1 MNKKIKLCY
10 AINEYNKFTS
20 THYKAKYELLESLS
34 NDVDLFLIFEKKGDK
49 VDINCKHHYT
59 SKFSFLP
66 VRWIE
71 LFIVTVWAR
80 VLGYN
85 RFYSHYTTFSRINMP
100 IIARLTF
107 AKSYH
112 WHCGLIKMFMSKFS
126 FRYDVLKDKFLNE
139 YPEILSWKLNHYLV
153 TGNNGMRKI
162 YLDDYSVPFKKNKNL
177 PNWVDF
183 KKFNPNNFRYVKK
196 KNYNIS
202 ENKQTLLFVHKLVPR
217 KGADMIVPIASELL
231 KIRTDFEIL
240 VIGYGDYKSILE
252 EEIRKSKLENY
263 IKILGKI
270 PNDKLPVYFSIS
282 NLFIMP
288 SKEEGFPHVLLEAM
302 AMNVKFVGTDVGGV
316 KEMVAPSL
324 KNYIVEPNNA
334 KLFAKK
340 VDTLLNSKK
349 DDKLREFAI
358 SNYNMDIVKNIFTS
372 ILK

>member
-1 MNKKIKLCY
+1 
-10 AINEYNKFTS
+10 
-20 THYKAKYELLESLS
+20 
-34 NDVDLFLIFEKKGDK
+34 
-49 VDINCKHHYT
+49 
-59 SKFSFLP
+59 
-66 VRWIE
+66 
-71 LFIVTVWAR
+71 
-80 VLGYN
+80 
-85 RFYSHYTTFSRINMP
+85 
-100 IIARLTF
+100 
-107 AKSYH
+107 
-112 WHCGLIKMFMSKFS
+112 
-126 FRYDVLKDKFLNE
+126 
-139 YPEILSWKLNHYLV
+139 
-153 TGNNGMRKI
+153 
-162 YLDDYSVPFKKNKNL
+162 
-177 PNWVDF
+177 
-183 KKFNPNNFRYVKK
+183 
-196 KNYNIS
+196 
-202 ENKQTLLFVHKLVPR
+202 
-217 KGADMIVPIASELL
+217 MIVPIASELL

-349 DDKLREFAI
+349 DYKLREFAI